1 MKSARRVLVCAAL
14 ALLTL
19 PACSAADKITPSP
32 ALAEAIA
39 NGEVSYAPAAAAYV
53 PPVGNIDSSSDTG
66 SSSFTAPI
74 VTSPPST
81 TAAPAAS
88 GQSEAETAVDS
99 FQSKNGVTTGTGGHG
114 SASSAI
120 IGVCAFVG
128 VAAVVMAVMYK
139 RKTAAT
145 TAEDEEQPQP
155 QQQRTTT
162 CTFENADLSPHR
174 DSVDGMLQEMRP
186 TAESSD
192 MLPVFSSNR
201 VDAGVGIVRISS
213 PFGAKGARISS
224 PAQRRGNSDY
234 NIEFNVVRDGSNVS
248 SRLGS
253 TAVTKSSTEADLND
267 GLMKRTVSFPEER
280 HKTGSFQIP
289 VYLQNTG
296 TYRTRFSPV
305 LLSFT
310 AECGPPGCVCVRW
323 QSHKLDFCMN
333 RRRRGCDSLD
343 ARMDSAYGRD
353 HDSYS
358 PARSSG
364 RGSDRYYRTKGSS
377 RSRPRAKKRHSR
389 SPSPVASRLRH
400 QRPPPAPSRSSRH
413 RRDKADCSPRG
424 QRSRSRSRSRS
435 HSPRRRGGSR
445 STRARASRSRSRR
458 HSGVRS
464 RPRRSGRDRDN
475 YRSRGAQGGGGGG
488 SRYNSRS
495 HSGHTNRSHR
505 SDRSH
510 RPKKHHARR
519 ERKRSEEKHVEK
531 DGSDDSSAHDDT
543 IGSYDG
549 KPGDYIASRCKLAM
563 LGAEEQEAFDS
574 PVAVICVADKIIR
587 EAGLGTFGRVLE
599 CLDKQRNI
607 VVAIKVVRQVEKYT
621 ESAKIEAAI
630 LQDVNDK
637 DENNESLCVRMY
649 KWFEYKG
656 HVCMVFERLGCSLY
670 DYLKNHDYKPF
681 PLHCIRAYAWQL
693 LTALEF
699 IHSIKLIHTDL
710 KPENILLVDDEEERV
725 SSSSSSSPSSTSSY
739 GSPPNGNASQWSNGR
754 QWKQRDRGLSE
765 GESGRLALRPPACN
779 AVKLIDFGGAT
790 YDDESKS
797 SIINTRQY
805 RSPEVILGVG
815 WSFPSDIWSAGCIIA
830 ELYLGELLFATH
842 DNLEHLA
849 LIERC
854 IGKLPA
860 QMIANASKPAAK
872 FFRRGK
878 LNWPEG
884 ASSEE
889 SVDHVRKMRTLEQLL
904 APDDAAS
911 GLLDLLQLMLILD
924 PEDRVTAKEALNNP
938 FFDGFSMKDIVATNG
953 TQSQ

>member
-1 MKSARRVLVCAAL
+1 
-14 ALLTL
+14 
-19 PACSAADKITPSP
+19 
-32 ALAEAIA
+32 
-39 NGEVSYAPAAAAYV
+39 
-53 PPVGNIDSSSDTG
+53 
-66 SSSFTAPI
+66 
-74 VTSPPST
+74 
-81 TAAPAAS
+81 
-88 GQSEAETAVDS
+88 
-99 FQSKNGVTTGTGGHG
+99 
-114 SASSAI
+114 
-120 IGVCAFVG
+120 
-128 VAAVVMAVMYK
+128 
-139 RKTAAT
+139 
-145 TAEDEEQPQP
+145 
-155 QQQRTTT
+155 
-162 CTFENADLSPHR
+162 
-174 DSVDGMLQEMRP
+174 
-186 TAESSD
+186 
-192 MLPVFSSNR
+192 
-201 VDAGVGIVRISS
+201 
-213 PFGAKGARISS
+213 
-224 PAQRRGNSDY
+224 
-234 NIEFNVVRDGSNVS
+234 
-248 SRLGS
+248 
-253 TAVTKSSTEADLND
+253 
-267 GLMKRTVSFPEER
+267 
-280 HKTGSFQIP
+280 
-289 VYLQNTG
+289 
-296 TYRTRFSPV
+296 
-305 LLSFT
+305 
-310 AECGPPGCVCVRW
+310 
-323 QSHKLDFCMN
+323 
-333 RRRRGCDSLD
+333 
-343 ARMDSAYGRD
+343 MDSAYGRD
-353 HDSYS
+353 HGSYS

-364 RGSDRYYRTKGSS
+364 RGGDRYYRAKGSSRSRS

-400 QRPPPAPSRSSRH
+400 QRPPTAPRRSSRH
-413 RRDKADCSPRG
+413 RRNKTDRSPRALPFTVEIALAASTWG
-424 QRSRSRSRSRS
+424 LSLD
-435 HSPRRRGGSR
+435 PRACVAFALQTSFGGSIQVR
-445 STRARASRSRSRR
+445 TVLFFISGCRDFNFEDAS
-458 HSGVRS
+458 
-464 RPRRSGRDRDN
+464 PRRSGRDHN
-475 YRSRGAQGGGGGG
+475 SYRSRGGQGGGGGG

-495 HSGHTNRSHR
+495 YSGHTNHSHR

-510 RPKKHHARR
+510 RPKKHHTRR

-549 KPGDYIASRCKLAM
+549 KPGDYIASRY
-563 LGAEEQEAFDS
+563 
-574 PVAVICVADKIIR
+574 KIIC

-725 SSSSSSSPSSTSSY
+725 SSSSSPSSTSSY
-739 GSPPNGNASQWSNGR
+739 GSPSNGNASQWSNGR

-805 RSPEVILGVG
+805 RSPEVILGLG

-849 LIERC
+849 LIERS

-860 QMIANASKPAAK
+860 HMIANASKPAVK